1 MEEMIQLAKRLGKAI
16 AASSEATGLR
26 EARKALQAEPE
37 LSKTLEE
44 FQHQSEKIAQLEAEN
59 KPVEVDDKH
68 KLRGLHEKLVA
79 SETFKKYTA
88 AQVDYVDMMRKVNDA
103 LRGPLGETEKD

>member
-1 MEEMIQLAKRLGKAI
+1 VAEITELAERLGKAI
-16 AASSEATGLR
+16 AASPEATKLR
-26 EARKALQAEPE
+26 EARDALAGEPE
-37 LSKTLEE
+37 LSKVLKE
-44 FQHQSEKIAQLEAEN
+44 FQDQSEKIATLESEN

-103 LRGPLGETEKD
+103 LQAPLGETEKD